1 MWLWLPGVEQF
12 LEALLESGETQTVLD
27 LREIIAR
34 MQADQAD
41 LEKRLA
47 EALAEK
53 ENAMQVTFTVSMCMV
68 VALHPSRSCRFAFTS
83 HLWWWLQGWALCQK
97 QVSSLEAALAER
109 DQQLIAAEAECK
121 RLQELCDAL
130 QVRSRGFCAFLQ
142 VLCVRQLLPRKR
154 HRSLA
159 LDLLPLLCLL
169 RGSWQRRRPT
179 WLTYPHRFSVLMR
192 GYKLIPYR
200 SKYNCSRRL
209 RKKRWRRRLWL
220 RRRGSVQA
228 PVPAGLWRRR

>member
-142 VLCVRQLLPRKR
+142 VLCVRQLLPRNGIVHWLWICYPCCVCSEGAGKG
-154 HRSLA
+154 A
-159 LDLLPLLCLL
+159 
-169 RGSWQRRRPT
+169 GRP
-179 WLTYPHRFSVLMR
+179 
-192 GYKLIPYR
+192 G
-200 SKYNCSRRL
+200 
-209 RKKRWRRRLWL
+209 
-220 RRRGSVQA
+220 
-228 PVPAGLWRRR
+228 